1 MSSLTDK
8 KLKDTYKGLLKTT
21 GDNSELD
28 GNYKRITDG
37 NGNDSGVELKGTSSG
52 DARFGGKVQIQ
63 GNLEKVDGVG
73 SVTGTYKT
81 ETENDSRYLQSV
93 PAEFLT
99 QTEGDARYSQIGSAE
114 ANDLTQAVV
123 WSNVPDANIT
133 QSSVTQHQAS
143 LNITESQISD
153 LQAYLTAVPSEF
165 LTETEG
171 DARYLQTVPAQFLT
185 ETEGDA
191 RYPKAF
197 TASDTD
203 PSDRGYLP
211 TTGYQ
216 NTTNVK
222 PHYSIIIAHGTNI
235 QNAQAFLDEYKRIK
249 DVQTATNRWTSNF
262 RYTIYLANGHYD
274 FRDAGITFGGVALTK
289 KTVVID
295 EDFIDIRSLSGN
307 CDVIIQAG
315 DGNNDGQLD
324 TNVGF
329 HITASDVQLSGLHF
343 LQSRFRTN
351 PSSFINR
358 YEKIKAYRNSF
369 GYKENAP
376 GYYIECEV
384 TYNAGTNSF
393 GFEAVANGDY
403 FDCDGGGESFAK
415 NGTASGRFT
424 RCQGGQRSF
433 GGGDG
438 NGNSS
443 SGRFYHCIG
452 GNLSFGGAN
461 SGPNG
466 VASGEYYRC
475 RAYSIF
481 GNAQGAFGGQKGTF
495 SGKAWYCIA
504 GTGSFGG
511 STYNYGGANGG
522 GTFSGEAYHCVVMG
536 TGGFGGNGTGTSYS
550 GNAYMCV
557 AGDNSFADRGS
568 VNTPSGK
575 AFHCVENNS
584 ELSF

>member
-8 KLKDTYKGLLKTT
+8 KLKDTYKGVLKTT

-28 GNYKRITDG
+28 SNYKRVTDG

-52 DARFGGKVQIQ
+52 DVRFGGKIQAQ
-63 GNLEKVDGVG
+63 GNIEKVDGGG

-93 PAEFLT
+93 PAEFVTQTEGDARYLQGVPAEFLT
-99 QTEGDARYSQIGSAE
+99 ETEGDARYSQIGSAE
-114 ANDLTQAVV
+114 TNDLTQAVV
-123 WSNVPDANIT
+123 WSNVPDGNIT

-143 LNITESQISD
+143 INITESQISD

-171 DARYLQTVPAQFLT
+171 DARY
-185 ETEGDA
+185 
-191 RYPKAF
+191 PKAF
-197 TASDTD
+197 TSADTD

-262 RYTIYLANGHYD
+262 RYTIYLSTGHYD

-295 EDFIDIRSLSGN
+295 ENFIDIRSLSGN
-307 CDVIIQAG
+307 CDINIQAG
-315 DGNNDGQLD
+315 DGNSDGLLD

-329 HITASDVQLSGLHF
+329 HITASDVRLSGLE
-343 LQSRFRTN
+343 LIQSRFRTN
-351 PSSFINR
+351 PSTSTNK
-358 YEKIKAYRNSF
+358 YEKIKAYRKSF
-369 GYKENAP
+369 GYKENAT
-376 GYYIECEV
+376 GDFTECEV
-384 TYNAGTNSF
+384 TYNASTDSF
-393 GFEAVANGDY
+393 GFEAVASGN
-403 FDCDGGGESFAK
+403 FIDCYGGNESFAK
-415 NGTASGRFT
+415 DGTASGRFT
-424 RCQGGQRSF
+424 RCEGGQRSF

-443 SGRFYHCIG
+443 SGNFFNCEG

-461 SGPNG
+461 GGANG
-466 VASGEYYRC
+466 TASGHYYRC
-475 RAYSIF
+475 RAYDLF
-481 GNAQGAFGGQKGTF
+481 NNAHGSFGGQNGTF
-495 SGKAWYCIA
+495 SGKAFYCIA
-504 GTGSFGG
+504 GKGSFGG
-511 STYNYGGANGG
+511 SGYDYSGANGG
-522 GTFSGEAYHCVVMG
+522 GAFTGEAYYCVVMG
-536 TGGFGGNGTGTSYS
+536 TGGFGGNGTGTNYT
-550 GNAYMCV
+550 GTAFYCV

-568 VNTPSGK
+568 TNTPSGK
-575 AFHCVENNS
+575 ALQCVENNS
-584 ELSF
+584 ELTF